1 MLRES
6 TNEDISDEEC
16 EKIINPFYDNY
27 HTFIEEYIMPEVIA
41 YYLANSFYR
50 NAMWEA
56 TFLQHFNSAADMFNL
71 ISSNYEKTKTEVIKL
86 LKLKYALEIISEDPL
101 DFKRIEYPM

>member
-1 MLRES
+1 MLRKC
-6 TNEDISDEEC
+6 TDEDISNEEC
-16 EKIINPFYDNY
+16 KNVIDPFYDNFDEY
-27 HTFIEEYIMPEVIA
+27 VVNYIMPEVIA
-41 YYLANSFYR
+41 FYIASSFYR
-50 NAMWEA
+50 NAMWES